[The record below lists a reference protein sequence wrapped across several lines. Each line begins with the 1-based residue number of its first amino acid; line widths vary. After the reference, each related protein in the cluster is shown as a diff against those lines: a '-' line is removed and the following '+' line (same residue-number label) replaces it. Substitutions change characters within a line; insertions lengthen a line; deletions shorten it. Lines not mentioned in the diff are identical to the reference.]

1 MPLAG
6 VGGNG
11 LKVGLIGA
19 GRIGEAHAQTLRD
32 HPGVSALRIAD
43 VDGERAAAL
52 AAQTGAEVATD
63 NEELAGWADALVITA
78 SSPAHAGL
86 IDLAADAGIAAFCE
100 KPIAL
105 DLETTDAVLAHV
117 ARAGIPLQ
125 IGFQRR
131 FDAGFREA
139 RRLAQAGDLGRL
151 FIVRLATHDPEPPH
165 EEYISTSGGIF
176 RDLHIHD
183 FDAVRWVT
191 GQEVEEVYAMGAVLG
206 DDLFERY
213 DDVDTAA
220 AVLRLDG
227 GALAILSGTRH
238 DPRGYDVRMEL
249 FGARD
254 SIAVGWDG
262 RTPLRSVE
270 PGLRAPAEREYP
282 NFLDRFAAAYQ
293 AELAHFVEF
302 VEGHAENPCPGDEAR
317 EALRIAEAANLSF
330 REHRPV
336 RLEEIGP

>member
-1 MPLAG
+1 M
-6 VGGNG
+6 
-11 LKVGLIGA
+11 KVGLIGA
-19 GRIGEAHAQTLRD
+19 GRIGALHARTLRD
-32 HPGVSALRIAD
+32 HSEVSALRIAD
-43 VDGERAAAL
+43 VAGERAAAL
-52 AAQTGAEVATD
+52 AAQTGAEVAST
-63 NEELAGWADALVITA
+63 NEELADWADALVITA
-78 SSPAHAGL
+78 ATSAHADL
-86 IDLAADAGIAAFCE
+86 IHLAADAGIAAFCE

-105 DLETTDAVLAHV
+105 DLETTDGVLEHV
-117 ARAGIPLQ
+117 ERAGILLQ

-131 FDAGFREA
+131 FDVGFREA
-139 RRLAQAGDLGRL
+139 RRLVQAGDLGRL
-151 FIVRLATHDPEPPH
+151 YIVRLATHDPEPSH

-191 GQEVEEVYAMGAVLG
+191 GQEVEEVYAMGAVLC
-206 DDLFERY
+206 DDVFKRY

-220 AVLRLDG
+220 AVLRLRD

-270 PGLRAPAEREYP
+270 PGVPAPAERAYP
-282 NFLDRFAAAYQ
+282 NFLDRFAAAYE
-293 AELAHFVEF
+293 AELAHFIEF
-302 VEGHAENPCPGDEAR
+302 AQGRAENLCPGDEAR
-317 EALRIAEAANLSF
+317 EALRISEAAALSLA
-330 REHRPV
+330 EGRPV